1 MNFGIHIKMNTKW
14 VYGLRS
20 LIPVILLGYF
30 FSASLAY
37 ADMLWVVSDLIS
49 TSAPGA
55 SADHTIQFTITNNVS
70 GGGKIIIT
78 PETDFNIPALFDH
91 TDVDLAVATSTGS
104 PFVQRDLAATVS
116 VTEEGVSVVT
126 GTSGSITITLHAGG
140 GINAGE
146 IVLVRLGSHTTHN
159 NIGDQ
164 QIVNMTDVGS
174 HQIDIE
180 TRNTVNQVID
190 SANTL
195 IYIISQVAVGPVD
208 TTDDTPPV
216 RSNGLPVSG
225 ILLPGGT
232 QNVQIS
238 LETDEQATCRY
249 SETAGVGYAAMTN
262 FFEET
267 NVTLHTAVVTGLTD
281 DTTYSYY
288 VRCVDYQLNANTND
302 YEITFDIGV
311 VPIEPGSGGVETGSG
326 VGESGDGTGGGPYD
340 FGGPYLGSAQVVLDG
355 ISYPGSKVTILK
367 DGEVESTLSVGA
379 NGKFNTTIE
388 NLTRGTYTFGV
399 FAIDAF
405 GQRSN
410 TYTSTISI
418 SSDTGNTISRV
429 FLPPTIRIEN
439 DTLDPGEDIVVFG
452 QAIPESLVEVFL
464 GKQAK
469 VAGADTVIATTTS
482 SASGQWDV
490 FFDTTQLSLETYIV
504 KARSTVVDEK
514 DPGDFSKLVYV
525 GVGGEPEPD
534 FSLRA
539 DLNKDGKVNIV
550 DFSIL
555 LFNWGT
561 DDHIADINMDGN
573 VDLTDFSIMIFYWTG

>member
-1 MNFGIHIKMNTKW
+1 MNFGIRIKMKIIIF
-14 VYGLRS
+14 V
-20 LIPVILLGYF
+20 LLGYF
-30 FSASLAY
+30 FSVSLVC

-49 TSAPGA
+49 TSAPGV
-55 SADHTIQFTITNNVS
+55 SADHSVQFTITNNVPA
-70 GGGKIIIT
+70 GGKIIIT
-78 PETDFNIPALFDH
+78 PETGFDIPAFFDH
-91 TDVDLAVATSTGS
+91 TDVDLAIATSTGS
-104 PFVQRDLAATVS
+104 PFIQRDLAAV
-116 VTEEGVSVVT
+116 VNATEDGVSVVT
-126 GTSGSITITLHAGG
+126 GTSGSVTFTLHAGG

-146 IVLVRLGSHTTHN
+146 IALIKLGSHTTHEE
-159 NIGDQ
+159 IGDQ
-164 QIVNMTDVGS
+164 QITNSTSTGS

-180 TRNTVNQVID
+180 TRDAVDQDID

-195 IYIISQVAVGPVD
+195 VFIIDQVTVGPVD
-208 TTDDTPPV
+208 TTDDTPPG
-216 RSNGLPVSG
+216 RSNGLPTSG

-249 SETAGVGYAAMTN
+249 SETAGTAYGVMTD

-267 NVTLHTAVVTGLTD
+267 FAILHTVVVTGLTD

-288 VRCVDYQLNANTND
+288 VRCIDYQSNANPDD

-311 VPIEPGSGGVETGSG
+311 VPAEPGSGGVETGSG
-326 VGESGDGTGGGPYD
+326 GGESGDGVGGGPYD
-340 FGGPYLGSAQVVLDG
+340 FGGPYLGSAQVILDG
-355 ISYPGSKVTILK
+355 ASYPGSKVTILR
-367 DGEVESTLSVGA
+367 DGTLESTLSVGA

-388 NLTRGTYTFGV
+388 NLTRGTYTFGI
-399 FAIDAF
+399 FAVDSF
-405 GQRSN
+405 GQKSN

-418 SSDTGNTISRV
+418 IADSGNTISRI
-429 FLPPTIRIEN
+429 FLPPTISVEN
-439 DTLDPGEDIVVFG
+439 DTLDPGEEIVVFG

-464 GKQAK
+464 GEQAK
-469 VAGADTVIATTTS
+469 VAGADTIIATTTS
-482 SASGQWDV
+482 SASGEWDV
-490 FFDTTQLSLETYIV
+490 FFDTEQLSLETYTV
-504 KARSTVVDEK
+504 KARSTVSGEK

-561 DDHIADINMDGN
+561 DDDIADINMDGN
-573 VDLTDFSIMIFYWTG
+573 VDLTDFSIMVFYWTG